1 MKQKFALHA
10 ISITCLIV
18 CGIFACAAQTS
29 FLPHYLDDTYFV
41 CDLLLA
47 ITLST
52 GFLAGQAYGAFFG
65 IFAGILADSTG
76 GFGISLLPLF
86 YMLCGYFAAVC
97 AELIP
102 NKKFPVYLV
111 FGAICVIGRAF
122 VSMIYVMLSSGSL
135 PILDVLRYV
144 CLPIMLGTVIILPI
158 MYPIGLLITIP
169 IRKIKQRS
177 IDKIM

>member
-1 MKQKFALHA
+1 MKQRFALHA
-10 ISITCLIV
+10 ISILCCTVCCL
-18 CGIFACAAQTS
+18 FACAAQTS
-29 FLPHYLDDTYFV
+29 FLPHFIDDTYFV

-47 ITLST
+47 LTLT
-52 GFLAGQAYGAFFG
+52 IGILAGQAYGAFFG

-86 YMLCGYFAAVC
+86 YMLCGYFVAVC

-102 NKKFPVYLV
+102 TKKFPVYLA
-111 FGAICVIGRAF
+111 FGAISAIGRAL

-135 PILDVLRYV
+135 PILDVARYV
-144 CLPIMLGTVIILPI
+144 CLPIISGTMIALPI
-158 MYPIGLLITIP
+158 IYPIGLLITIP
-169 IRKIKQRS
+169 LRRIKQHS